1 MLASIISRKRKWSE
15 MLAFS
20 NDYYGLI
27 FRATQSVELFCAY
40 DDYSSILQQPL
51 KVRVVRMD
59 YRILL
64 KKHRLSDIYYIR
76 KAAPTIA
83 KPCKSRALSTVYAV
97 WAITRL
103 FIFLFPSDA
112 NSFEAIGLL
121 LTCEYYRFLFIIF
134 SNIDNKF
141 LNCLFLENTSTK
153 AII

>member
-1 MLASIISRKRKWSE
+1 

-64 KKHRLSDIYYIR
+64 KKHRRSDIYYIS
-76 KAAPTIA
+76 KAAATLA
-83 KPCKSRALSTVYAV
+83 KPGKSRALAKRSAV
-97 WAITRL
+97 GAIARL
-103 FIFLFPSDA
+103 CIF
-112 NSFEAIGLL
+112 
-121 LTCEYYRFLFIIF
+121 
-134 SNIDNKF
+134 
-141 LNCLFLENTSTK
+141 
-153 AII
+153 